1 MKVSINAGG
10 GRKIVF
16 EDYEGGDN
24 LVKVSVF
31 EGKEIFVI
39 GTIAVKDI
47 RRLGKAF

>member
-1 MKVSINAGG
+1 MKITITAGG

-39 GTIAVKDI
+39 GTIDAKEL